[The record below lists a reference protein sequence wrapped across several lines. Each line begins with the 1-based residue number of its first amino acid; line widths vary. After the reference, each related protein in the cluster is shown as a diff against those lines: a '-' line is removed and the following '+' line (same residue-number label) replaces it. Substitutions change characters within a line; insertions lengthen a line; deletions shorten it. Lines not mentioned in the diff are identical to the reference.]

1 MQLSKKLFLED
12 ISQCVFKSDI
22 EFEEELEKN
31 EVFLNYFNTF
41 LSLPVFGVKITYN
54 EKKRLFDIEI
64 ATIQKKSLNFRHRQI
79 LTWIRNYRAPLF
91 LKATIYNEYKLCYL
105 LADSPVVAKQDF
117 ISHEDFVIFQ
127 RNQLNKVSSIQR
139 FKQYLAG
146 SVGENLIEFWL
157 DAERYR
163 WQTLEKNRVFFIKEI
178 EEKFINQYSLSK
190 LIPDLKDVM
199 KKQLNQIFDLS
210 NKVNLPIKSTLFVPL
225 QEHVL
230 ECIQKYWIPK
240 YILHCFLA
248 RKAVLSKWRK
258 GKIKKN
264 SNILSVINKFK
275 EIKERKDNLNTRVLQ
290 EPPKLVLSDKLS
302 HHKKLSLHDTEFSRQ
317 LNITADENLKVM
329 NFKDD
334 RNESSKIFEEHLRL
348 PTITLKQNGRKITNS
363 SCEAFIYCADS
374 MKSCN
379 ILKDE
384 RIPLIKRLETTSM
397 TMLAK
402 LICTPPI
409 NNMALP
415 TFSGSFVYKSKQM
428 EMQNKEE
435 PLDSLIAALNT
446 DFLAG
451 QPLLEYIVS
460 IGDKEAE
467 ANYKFWIEVNKTFH
481 NTFYNETIFRQKQYQ
496 TIINLFLANN
506 ASYNISLSSL
516 KKQELCRYLTED
528 GGLAMLIEAYDQI
541 ALKLLPIWETFCK
554 SDKDSFFND
563 VSILAQ
569 LETIQDI
576 EDNRCSS
583 NLRSTLK
590 RNKFNS
596 RRMWKAL
603 ELALTISKP
612 IKHQLFT
619 ITSLSSSDED
629 SGDDEL
635 SMEQKSLRRNELF
648 LINNDSVL
656 THKYMEWK
664 TSSLKFDTNAI
675 SHDTNIQE
683 QQPQEILLVK
693 PRKPRSFHE
702 ILTDS
707 FQLDFFKQYLTKEKE
722 ETPLLFWIAVESM
735 RTKSKDAMIRQGK
748 TQAIV
753 KRFFGSANQGKD
765 LNCNA
770 EVISQIPLADKV
782 TPAMLISAQACVA
795 KSLEESWYSS
805 YLATFSKDDETDI
818 NIPVYNKHG
827 ISGKFQSL
835 REKTLVYWRM
845 FVRNITVFTRGISNK
860 NTFRMFRDFLKL
872 QYLMSGSSVGDTN
885 NFALDK
891 ISSSVIVINH
901 KHVFIE
907 KLVADL
913 YFYCEVQ
920 KYRDFSDAV
929 VECAKLGNYSKDD
942 ELVVVKKAY
951 AIIDCFV
958 NSLVAPTL
966 QINISREQ
974 AETIMTL
981 AANGIIERG
990 LFHDATLSI
999 FTSLFYFWKKF
1010 CTFRFVLPNLILPK
1024 EKTQRNDRSAKIAL
1038 KQEALKLNKF
1048 KKVSLPEDEDCS
1060 KIMFSLQFGLR
1071 IARVRE
1077 GKRAKSDKKLFGVN

>member
-1 MQLSKKLFLED
+1 MQSDYKVMEEDLEYD
-12 ISQCVFKSDI
+12 KISRVFKSDI

-31 EVFLNYFNTF
+31 EVFLSYFNTF
-41 LSLPVFGVKITYN
+41 LSLPI
-54 EKKRLFDIEI
+54 
-64 ATIQKKSLNFRHRQI
+64 FRHHQI

-91 LKATIYNEYKLCYL
+91 LKAAIYNEYKLCYL
-105 LADSPVVAKQDF
+105 LAASPVVAKQDF

-127 RNQLNKVSSIQR
+127 RNHLNKISSIQR

-163 WQTLEKNRVFFIKEI
+163 WQTLEKNRIFYIKEV

-190 LIPDLKDVM
+190 LIPDLKDAM

-225 QEHVL
+225 QKHVL

-240 YILHCFLA
+240 YILHCFLT
-248 RKAVLSKWRK
+248 RKAVLSRWRK
-258 GKIKKN
+258 GKIRKN
-264 SNILSVINKFK
+264 SNILSVINKLK
-275 EIKERKDNLNTRVLQ
+275 EIKKREDNHNTRVLQ
-290 EPPKLVLSDKLS
+290 EAPKLVLSDKLS
-302 HHKKLSLHDTEFSRQ
+302 HHKSLHDTESSRR
-317 LNITADENLKVM
+317 LNITAEENLKLM
-329 NFKDD
+329 NFKNN
-334 RNESSKIFEEHLRL
+334 RNESNKIFEEHIRL
-348 PTITLKQNGRKITNS
+348 PTITLKQS
-363 SCEAFIYCADS
+363 SLI
-374 MKSCN
+374 KSCN

-384 RIPLIKRLETTSM
+384 RTPLIKRLETTSM
-397 TMLAK
+397 TVLAK
-402 LICTPPI
+402 LVCTPPI
-409 NNMALP
+409 NNIALP
-415 TFSGSFVYKSKQM
+415 TFSGSFVYKNKQM
-428 EMQNKEE
+428 EMQNKKE

-460 IGDKEAE
+460 IGDKQAE

-496 TIINLFLANN
+496 TIINLFLASN

-528 GGLAMLIEAYDQI
+528 GGLAMLIEANDQI
-541 ALKLLPIWETFCK
+541 ALKLLPIWEAFCK

-563 VSILAQ
+563 VSMLDQ
-569 LETIQDI
+569 LEKIQDI
-576 EDNRCSS
+576 EDSRCSS
-583 NLRSTLK
+583 NLRSTLN

-619 ITSLSSSDED
+619 ISSLSSSDED

-648 LINNDSVL
+648 LINNDSAL

-664 TSSLKFDTNAI
+664 ISSSKFDINAI

-683 QQPQEILLVK
+683 QQSQEILLVK
-693 PRKPRSFHE
+693 PHKPRSFHE
-702 ILTDS
+702 ILMDS
-707 FQLDFFKQYLTKEKE
+707 LQLDFFKQYLTKEKE

-735 RTKSKDAMIRQGK
+735 RTKSKDAMVRQGK

-765 LNCNA
+765 LKCNA

-845 FVRNITVFTRGISNK
+845 FVRNITVFTKGISNK
-860 NTFRMFRDFLKL
+860 DTFRMFRDFLKL

-929 VECAKLGNYSKDD
+929 VECAKLGNYSNDD

-951 AIIDCFV
+951 AIIDCFI

-1024 EKTQRNDRSAKIAL
+1024 EKSQRNDRSAKIAL

-1071 IARVRE
+1071 IGRVRE
-1077 GKRAKSDKKLFGVN
+1077 GKRAKSDKKLFEAN

>member
-1 MQLSKKLFLED
+1 MIHGFSNLYRMQSDYKIMEEDPGYDKLSR
-12 ISQCVFKSDI
+12 VFKSDI

-428 EMQNKEE
+428 EMQN
-435 PLDSLIAALNT
+435 
-446 DFLAG
+446 
-451 QPLLEYIVS
+451 
-460 IGDKEAE
+460 
-467 ANYKFWIEVNKTFH
+467 
-481 NTFYNETIFRQKQYQ
+481 
-496 TIINLFLANN
+496 
-506 ASYNISLSSL
+506 
-516 KKQELCRYLTED
+516 
-528 GGLAMLIEAYDQI
+528 
-541 ALKLLPIWETFCK
+541 
-554 SDKDSFFND
+554 
-563 VSILAQ
+563 
-569 LETIQDI
+569 
-576 EDNRCSS
+576 
-583 NLRSTLK
+583 
-590 RNKFNS
+590 
-596 RRMWKAL
+596 
-603 ELALTISKP
+603 
-612 IKHQLFT
+612 
-619 ITSLSSSDED
+619 
-629 SGDDEL
+629 
-635 SMEQKSLRRNELF
+635 
-648 LINNDSVL
+648 SVL

>member
-248 RKAVLSKWRK
+248 RKAVLSKW
-258 GKIKKN
+258 N
-264 SNILSVINKFK
+264 
-275 EIKERKDNLNTRVLQ
+275 
-290 EPPKLVLSDKLS
+290 
-302 HHKKLSLHDTEFSRQ
+302 
-317 LNITADENLKVM
+317 
-329 NFKDD
+329 
-334 RNESSKIFEEHLRL
+334 
-348 PTITLKQNGRKITNS
+348 
-363 SCEAFIYCADS
+363 
-374 MKSCN
+374 
-379 ILKDE
+379 E